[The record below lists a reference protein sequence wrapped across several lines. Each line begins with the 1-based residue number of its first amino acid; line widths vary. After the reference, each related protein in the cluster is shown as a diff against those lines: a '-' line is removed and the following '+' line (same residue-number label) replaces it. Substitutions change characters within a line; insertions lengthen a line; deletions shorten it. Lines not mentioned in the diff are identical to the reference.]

1 MTGFLFDRTFQMNY
15 SYKGKIL
22 ISTPDIS
29 GDIFSRSVV
38 LVVDHNE
45 NGAFG
50 LILNKKNN
58 NMSSRL
64 LDIFGFKLDVY
75 EGGPVENDK
84 IFFICKGRPITEN
97 YSEITDEFYLTE
109 DIENVVSAI
118 IEQRIS
124 VNDIKVF
131 SGYSGWAAQQLEGEI
146 RRKMWTVVDVY
157 NLDYTTSSDQS
168 LWKNIMQNLGG
179 EFLLW
184 ANAPQDVSMNW
195 SSCESRDS
203 RFFSIKNFNKYL
215 AFQEILFDK

>member
-64 LDIFGFKLDVY
+64 LDIFGFKVDVY

-124 VNDIKVF
+124 VNYIKVF

-184 ANAPQDVSMNW
+184 ANAPQDVSMN
-195 SSCESRDS
+195 
-203 RFFSIKNFNKYL
+203 
-215 AFQEILFDK
+215 

>member
-29 GDIFSRSVV
+29 GDIFCRSVV

-64 LDIFGFKLDVY
+64 LDIFGFKVDVY

-84 IFFICKGRPITEN
+84 IFFICKGRPTTEN

-184 ANAPQDVSMNW
+184 ANAPQDVSMN
-195 SSCESRDS
+195 
-203 RFFSIKNFNKYL
+203 
-215 AFQEILFDK
+215 

>member
-64 LDIFGFKLDVY
+64 LDIFGFKVDVY

-84 IFFICKGRPITEN
+84 IFFICKGRPITEI

-184 ANAPQDVSMNW
+184 ANAPQDVSMN
-195 SSCESRDS
+195 
-203 RFFSIKNFNKYL
+203 
-215 AFQEILFDK
+215 